1 MSPITSGKSSRKRN
15 GMLRRGWIT
24 FLLATNSSSQGRFTS
39 IDPENYQARLDPT
52 DPQSWNA
59 YSYVNNNP
67 LARVDPDGRGFFT
80 KLKNKIFWGV
90 WGEEADVQREENKRR
105 QMLLNV
111 QQENGGELII
121 ENLGGNLVRVDPA
134 NMTRLQVFFWSNR
147 LMDIWE
153 QGGGSRP
160 LSPEELA
167 GVVNSTRWGRQIG
180 VHRDVCRR
188 KNILK
193 IIGTEELLRI
203 LRPPS
208 NTTSRNTA
216 RVCLKLSTHSA
227 PLEHS
232 MTHRLCGLPLG
243 ISEAVL

>member
-1 MSPITSGKSSRKRN
+1 MARYYSS
-15 GMLRRGWIT
+15 LH
-24 FLLATNSSSQGRFTS
+24 GRFTGV
-39 IDPENYQARLDPT
+39 DPDNYQARLDPT

-67 LARVDPDGRGFFT
+67 LVRVDPDGRGFFS
-80 KLKNKIFWGV
+80 KLWNALWWGV
-90 WGEEADVQREENKRR
+90 WGEEEDVQREENKRR

-111 QQENGGELII
+111 QKENGGELII

-134 NMTRLQVFFWSNR
+134 NMTRSQVFFWSDR

-167 GVVNSTRWGRQIG
+167 GVVNSTSIRGANRGPSGR
-180 VHRDVCRR
+180 VSSE
-188 KNILK
+188 NILK

-203 LRPPS
+203 LRTPS
-208 NTTSRNTA
+208 NTT
-216 RVCLKLSTHSA
+216 L
-227 PLEHS
+227 
-232 MTHRLCGLPLG
+232 
-243 ISEAVL
+243 